1 MTDLQN
7 LVALSLLPSWSWL
20 HAAEHLRAGDTAGA
34 ALQRLLIEHWRDQ
47 PDKAATLQTRA
58 VAAIRRA
65 EEHGI
70 AAVPWSDARYPA
82 ALTTIVDPPPVLW
95 VRGVVDALSAHAVAI
110 VGSRA
115 GSAYALAVAERL
127 AADLASRGVVVV
139 SGLARGVDSAA
150 HRGALASGGT
160 TIAGAGSGAGGV
172 YSRGDPSPPAALG
185 GPRAVPS

>member
-1 MTDLQN
+1 MTDLLN

-20 HAAEHLRAGDTAGA
+20 HAAEHLRAGETAGA
-34 ALQRLLIEHWRDQ
+34 TLHRLLTEHWRDQ
-47 PDKAATLQTRA
+47 PDKGATLQTRA
-58 VAAIRRA
+58 AAAVRRA

-115 GSAYALAVAERL
+115 GSPYALAVAERL
-127 AADLASRGVVVV
+127 AAPLAARGAGVV
-139 SGLARGVDSAA
+139 R
-150 HRGALASGGT
+150 
-160 TIAGAGSGAGGV
+160 
-172 YSRGDPSPPAALG
+172 G
-185 GPRAVPS
+185 GPRGGQSGGAPGGLGG